1 MRKSKVKI
9 LGDIMIHKDMTIED
23 IFKVYPHK
31 SQKLAQEMTN
41 AGLHCVGCSAA
52 TWETLEAGSLGH
64 GMEKDELDALIS
76 RMNTILAEKE
86 DLTTITITPK
96 AAKKFL
102 DILTEDGRT
111 GWGLRFGEKAAG
123 CSGFE
128 FFLDYSEKAKP
139 EDVVIESNGIAIHV
153 HNKSINRLMGS
164 VIDYVD
170 GLNGAGFKISNP
182 NVKASCGCGNS
193 HGY

>member
-1 MRKSKVKI
+1 
-9 LGDIMIHKDMTIED
+9 MIHKDMTIED

-52 TWETLEAGSLGH
+52 TWETLEAGSMSH
-64 GMEKDELDALIS
+64 GMESDELAALIG
-76 RMNTILAEKE
+76 RMNAILAEKE
-86 DLTTITITPK
+86 DLNTITVTEK

-102 DILTEDGRT
+102 GILAEDGKT

-128 FFLDYSEKAKP
+128 FFLDYSENPKAD
-139 EDVVIESNGIAIHV
+139 DVVIESNGIAVHV
-153 HNKSINRLMGS
+153 HSKSLKRLMGS

>member
-1 MRKSKVKI
+1 MTQN
-9 LGDIMIHKDMTIED
+9 IHRNMTIEE
-23 IFKVYPHK
+23 IFTSFPHK

-52 TWETLEAGSLGH
+52 TWETVEAGMLGH
-64 GMEKDELDALIS
+64 GMSEQQIDSLLTKLNKILEEKQDPS
-76 RMNTILAEKE
+76 TIAM
-86 DLTTITITPK
+86 TPK
-96 AAKKFL
+96 AAEKLKE
-102 DILTEDGRT
+102 ILEDEGKI

-128 FFLDYSEKAKP
+128 FFLDFSEKAKP
-139 EDVVIESNGIAIHV
+139 EDAIFNSEGIEIHV
-153 HNKSINRLMGS
+153 HQKSVARLLGS
-164 VIDYVD
+164 LIDFVD

-182 NVKASCGCGNS
+182 NVKSSCGCGSS